1 MIAQI
6 KYSISVLALLT
17 AAAAGLSAQNAP
29 SPYQGQS
36 HPPADDVI
44 VTTNPEDEAK
54 PPAGKPLEA
63 QPAPAPTYRQVAPP
77 AVPARNYPAAR
88 MGDGTDDGI
97 VHVAPPNGVVAGTA
111 TLANQFDPDSDIV
124 HPHAL
129 RPGELQEGTSIRVR
143 LLDRLSTAESQVGE
157 PFHTRVATDVLQ
169 GGQVVIPAGSE
180 IDGRVAQVSSG
191 HLAGHGTMRLSP
203 ESVTL
208 PNGTRFRL
216 HAEVTSAPGSKTH
229 VVGEGTIQPN
239 SRLKRDGMEYGGAVG
254 AGAVTGAIVGGPV
267 GALTGSLI
275 GAGAITV
282 HLMVN
287 HPQATLESGTTLMF
301 VLSDPLYLAPDSA
314 NGN

>member
-1 MIAQI
+1 
-6 KYSISVLALLT
+6 
-17 AAAAGLSAQNAP
+17 
-29 SPYQGQS
+29 
-36 HPPADDVI
+36 
-44 VTTNPEDEAK
+44 
-54 PPAGKPLEA
+54 
-63 QPAPAPTYRQVAPP
+63 
-77 AVPARNYPAAR
+77 
-88 MGDGTDDGI
+88 
-97 VHVAPPNGVVAGTA
+97 
-111 TLANQFDPDSDIV
+111 
-124 HPHAL
+124 
-129 RPGELQEGTSIRVR
+129 
-143 LLDRLSTAESQVGE
+143 
-157 PFHTRVATDVLQ
+157 
-169 GGQVVIPAGSE
+169 
-180 IDGRVAQVSSG
+180 
-191 HLAGHGTMRLSP
+191 MRLSP